1 MIMFFIGM
9 VLLGINIAT
18 LGSGAATALG
28 AINAAT
34 AIFTEFLG
42 DAMQR
47 AVFISDMQ
55 SQFSRI
61 LKSQREALFAY
72 LKEEEEK
79 KKKKK
84 NRNDKGYSCAD
95 GGECDLACE
104 ITLNEPLKYKQIVAI
119 LKRTAFGEILSE
131 LYGIWLDE
139 KYGKDGD
146 EAEKD
151 KKVGNLL
158 EKAYKKIAKIKKERY
173 LDKGEKK
180 LFTMSELVDISLDE
194 AWSGQQYLGM
204 SKKYNSIDDPAEK
217 KEYQNMWNWMLDTFQ
232 KKAVTTVLCQSEHLQ
247 LIAMAHILKITCGKT
262 DEEKLADEIA
272 ERVWVV
278 FEKLLNMNPGGFT
291 LRDVEAG
298 KSFLANYMVNN
309 RCPECGYIGDGVFR
323 DSVDRHRLLCAACGA
338 DISFEQYA
346 APEVYRKYAEM
357 VDTKLNEFK
366 AAYEEH
372 CNKHKEELQ
381 LSFDEFKD
389 QIISAF
395 TKLEISQKIRLD
407 EHGESIARLDESVG
421 KLDDKVQQ
429 LFTTLTDQLKQ
440 HKDDVQAFKEAI
452 KQSRQWQQKAEDYFK
467 AIFDESRGYK
477 EGLDN
482 INESIKQLVE
492 TAQLS
497 QCEIFKLIEEKAAD
511 ISKLR
516 NELNKVINDQR
527 IGITTLSE
535 ELNQGFNTLSKKID
549 EVSQQNTEEHNIIIQ
564 KLTEIKATLKEL
576 TKGKPSGEANEV
588 QKQLEE
594 IKATLKELTKLE
606 EIKATL
612 KELTKGK
619 PSGEVEEVQKQLE
632 EIKAMLQTLIKTLVP
647 SPRPSDEFSTGST
660 NLKPGGD
667 EQPVARPLP
676 QGENTPYVPT
686 GTSSAGGVSQKPSQ
700 PIVCTPPAPVYPVHT
715 PESRCAYC
723 GAKGRFE
730 TYFDS
735 QRIERSK
742 CKVCGNE
749 FEKIDINSPDAEAWR
764 EKHAQQADGGITRD
778 TNTDGIV
785 YVDAIGKY
793 ENWYTAHPRTISVII
808 CGVAI
813 GCMYICQTLKDH
825 FSQCKL
831 VYMRTGEVI
840 ENIRNAPIW
849 R

>member
-291 LRDVEAG
+291 LREVEAG

-323 DSVDRHRLLCAACGA
+323 DGVDGKRLLCAACGA
-338 DISFEQYA
+338 DVSFEQYA
-346 APEVYRKYAEM
+346 APEVYQKYAEM

-440 HKDDVQAFKEAI
+440 HKDDVRVFTEAVN
-452 KQSRQWQQKAEDYFK
+452 QSREWQQTADVYFK
-467 AIFDESRGYK
+467 AIFDESCGYK

-482 INESIKQLVE
+482 INESIKELINNQRIDIAALNKDLNKGFNALSKKMDEASQQNAKEHGEIKQQLTQILTELNKLATQIAIIDGEIIQSKSKGQSNEVE
-492 TAQLS
+492 QLSRIRVDHENLAARIASIEAVIQPRTEEYSEVEKQLS
-497 QCEIFKLIEEKAAD
+497 Q
-511 ISKLR
+511 IS
-516 NELNKVINDQR
+516 
-527 IGITTLSE
+527 
-535 ELNQGFNTLSKKID
+535 
-549 EVSQQNTEEHNIIIQ
+549 
-564 KLTEIKATLKEL
+564 ATLAEQ
-576 TKGKPSGEANEV
+576 TARIEGIERA
-588 QKQLEE
+588 
-594 IKATLKELTKLE
+594 LKT
-606 EIKATL
+606 
-612 KELTKGK
+612 
-619 PSGEVEEVQKQLE
+619 PPQSSQ
-632 EIKAMLQTLIKTLVP
+632 
-647 SPRPSDEFSTGST
+647 PSDGPYAPTITPSTSGGSS
-660 NLKPGGD
+660 NASKPTVNTS
-667 EQPVARPLP
+667 PVSAHP
-676 QGENTPYVPT
+676 VP
-686 GTSSAGGVSQKPSQ
+686 
-700 PIVCTPPAPVYPVHT
+700 T

-723 GAKGRFE
+723 GAKDHFE
-730 TYFDS
+730 SYVDS
-735 QRIERSK
+735 QGIQRCK
-742 CKVCGNE
+742 CMICEQE
-749 FEKIDINSPDAEAWR
+749 FEELNIAAKNEWRSSREQKGENEIGEAS
-764 EKHAQQADGGITRD
+764 KDGILYVTPKNID
-778 TNTDGIV
+778 TNGEWR
-785 YVDAIGKY
+785 AIAEPKLIG
-793 ENWYTAHPRTISVII
+793 VII
-808 CGVAI
+808 CSSEIKKIRFDALTRSRMNRKTKV
-813 GCMYICQTLKDH
+813 
-825 FSQCKL
+825 
-831 VYMRTGEVI
+831 VYMKTGEVMSFAQI
-840 ENIRNAPIW
+840 Q
-849 R
+849 

>member
-291 LRDVEAG
+291 LREVEAG
-298 KSFLANYMVNN
+298 KSFVANYMVNN

-323 DSVDRHRLLCAACGA
+323 DGANRHRLLCAACGS
-338 DISFEQYA
+338 DVSFEQYA

-421 KLDDKVQQ
+421 ELSEEVKKLLDK
-429 LFTTLTDQLKQ
+429 LTEELKQ
-440 HKDDVQAFKEAI
+440 HENDVQAFTEAI
-452 KQSRQWQQKAEDYFK
+452 NQSRKWQVKADNYFK
-467 AIFDESRGYK
+467 EIFNKLSAGEER
-477 EGLDN
+477 LDK
-482 INESIKQLVE
+482 IDESIKE
-492 TAQLS
+492 
-497 QCEIFKLIEEKAAD
+497 LINNQRIDIAA
-511 ISKLR
+511 
-516 NELNKVINDQR
+516 LNKD
-527 IGITTLSE
+527 
-535 ELNQGFNTLSKKID
+535 LNKDFNALSKKID
-549 EVSQQNTEEHNIIIQ
+549 EASQQNTEEHNVIIQ
-564 KLTEIKATLKEL
+564 KLTEINTMLKEL
-576 TKGKPSGEANEV
+576 TDEKPSGEANEV
-588 QKQLEE
+588 QKQLEG
-594 IKATLKELTKLE
+594 INT
-606 EIKATL
+606 TL

-619 PSGEVEEVQKQLE
+619 PRGEANEVQKQLE
-632 EIKAMLQTLIKTLVP
+632 EIKTTLSEFAERFEKGEAEKKRPSDKEDDVDKQLTEIKATLQTLIKTLVP

-700 PIVCTPPAPVYPVHT
+700 PIAGTPPAPVYPVPT

-723 GAKGRFE
+723 GAKGRFKA
-730 TYFDS
+730 YFDS

-749 FEKIDINSPDAEAWR
+749 FEVDISAGESWR
-764 EKHAQQADGGITRD
+764 KLYIPYPNGNI
-778 TNTDGIV
+778 NNKSLNDGIV
-785 YVDAIGKY
+785 YVERAPQHTWRVNGI
-793 ENWYTAHPRTISVII
+793 ESVKLII
-808 CGVAI
+808 CGPDI
-813 GCMYICQTLKDH
+813 GGNLNITQECLNLILNPITI
-825 FSQCKL
+825 
-831 VYMRTGEVI
+831 VYMATGCVGEI
-840 ENIRNAPIW
+840 I
-849 R
+849 